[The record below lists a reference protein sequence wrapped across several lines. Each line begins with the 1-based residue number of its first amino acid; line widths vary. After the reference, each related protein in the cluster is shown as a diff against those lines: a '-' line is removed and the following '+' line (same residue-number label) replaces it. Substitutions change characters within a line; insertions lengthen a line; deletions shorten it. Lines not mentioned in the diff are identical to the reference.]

1 LRFGPSRLSFSVLLR
16 RHREGV
22 ETPVVIAVLLIGL
35 GVFAFFAVLL
45 RLV

>member
-1 LRFGPSRLSFSVLLR
+1 VHYLWSDGVAAVAGMTRKGRNTPLYAVSFVIVL
-16 RHREGV
+16 V
-22 ETPVVIAVLLIGL
+22 